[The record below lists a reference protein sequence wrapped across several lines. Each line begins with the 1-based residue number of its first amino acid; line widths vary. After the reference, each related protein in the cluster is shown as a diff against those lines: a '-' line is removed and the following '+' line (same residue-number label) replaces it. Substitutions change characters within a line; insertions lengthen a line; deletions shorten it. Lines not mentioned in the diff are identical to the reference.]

1 MPSRGAKSLQ
11 YRVSATSFC
20 MFVLRLS
27 LAAWLNTVQPRPT
40 AMAQKAIEV
49 VVVSARPGLQVF
61 LWQMALDV
69 VP

>member
-1 MPSRGAKSLQ
+1 
-11 YRVSATSFC
+11 